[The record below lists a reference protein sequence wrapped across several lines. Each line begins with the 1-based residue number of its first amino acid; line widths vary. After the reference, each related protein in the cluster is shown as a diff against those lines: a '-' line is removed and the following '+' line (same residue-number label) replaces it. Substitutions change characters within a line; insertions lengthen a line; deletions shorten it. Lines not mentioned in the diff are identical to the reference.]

1 MLSLPWQ
8 ELLQKA
14 KTRTGY
20 DNLEKREKLVITI
33 GAGVVLA
40 LFFYHLIVS
49 PLMTSRTR
57 LQRTILGKRIEL
69 KKIATLQKEYE
80 EVASL
85 VGDIADRVAKRQG
98 DFTLFS
104 FLEKQATAAK
114 VKERVKYMKP
124 STEEGEGS
132 LQNSLVEMKLE
143 KITLV
148 QLVDFLKLAESTDDV
163 VSIGRISIQ
172 ESGKEEG
179 LLDVVMQI
187 VTFVKKT

>member
-1 MLSLPWQ
+1 MLSLQWQ

-14 KTRTGY
+14 KTKTGY
-20 DNLEKREKLVITI
+20 DNLEQREKLVITL
-33 GAGVVLA
+33 GAVVVLA
-40 LFFYHLIVS
+40 LIFFHLIVS

-57 LQRTILGKRIEL
+57 LKKTILDKRVEL

-104 FLEKQATAAK
+104 FLERQATAAK

-124 STEEGEGS
+124 SMEEGEGT

-148 QLVDFLKLAESTDDV
+148 QLVDFLKLAESNDDV

-179 LLDVVMQI
+179 LLDVVLQI
-187 VTFVKKT
+187 VTFVEKT